1 MTMTDKDKTDT
12 DHIDLEKI
20 QATLRAIHAR
30 LLQQPQL
37 DHVAK
42 AIEEAI
48 SHSKIAQ
55 ARQILHNLTPGRPSR
70 LSPAA
75 TEIAAFFPHTR
86 HNANPY
92 LRCNG

>member
-42 AIEEAI
+42 AIEESI
-48 SHSKIAQ
+48 SHIKIAQ
-55 ARQILHNLTPGRPSR
+55 ARQILHNINTGQTFR
-70 LSPAA
+70 LV
-75 TEIAAFFPHTR
+75 TR
-86 HNANPY
+86 SY
-92 LRCNG
+92 